1 VTHDPLLIFLVAG
14 EPSGDVLGGR
24 LMAALQ
30 RATGDN
36 VRFIGVGGPEMQKQG
51 LQSLFPMAE
60 LSVMGIVEILP
71 HARKLFA
78 RMRETAA
85 AIDTAKPDAVVTIDA
100 PAFAHGV
107 AKRIKLQRISRIHY
121 VAPQLWAWRPWRVY
135 KFRRHFHHLLALL
148 PFEPEWFARYDMDCR
163 FVGHPV
169 VESEVDQ
176 ADGGRFREKHGIA
189 PDKPTICVLP
199 GSRRGEVARLA
210 EPFIETLERLVER
223 YPGLTAV
230 VPTVPNVAGTVKE
243 KFGDLPLHTVVIE
256 DPNEKY
262 SAMAA
267 CNVGLAASGTVTLEL
282 SMARVPYIV
291 AYKLSTVTYWLASLL
306 VRTPYANLINLT
318 LNKEVVPECIQR
330 ECEPEILFEKI
341 CGLLDGA
348 GAAQVEEMRPALEAL
363 GLGGPPPSERAAAA
377 VLDIAGAMSVKG

>member
-1 VTHDPLLIFLVAG
+1 MAG

-24 LMAALQ
+24 LMAAL
-30 RATGDN
+30 RLATDDN
-36 VRFIGVGGPEMQKQG
+36 VRFIGVGGPEMQARG

-78 RMRETAA
+78 RMKETAV

-107 AKRIKLQRISRIHY
+107 AKRIKVERTPRIHY

-148 PFEPEWFARYDMDCR
+148 PFEPEWFARYDVDCR

-169 VESEVDQ
+169 VESEVGQ
-176 ADGGRFREKHGIA
+176 ADGRGFREKHGIG
-189 PDKPTICVLP
+189 PDTPTICVLP
-199 GSRRGEVARLA
+199 GSRHGEVTRLA
-210 EPFIETLERLVER
+210 EPFIGTLERLVER

-230 VPTVPNVAGTVKE
+230 IPTVPNVAGKVKE
-243 KFGDLPLHTVVIE
+243 IFSTLPMRAVVIE
-256 DPNEKY
+256 DTGEKY

-282 SMARVPYIV
+282 SMAGVPYVV
-291 AYKLSTVTYWLASLL
+291 AYKVATLTYWLASIL
-306 VRTPYANLINLT
+306 VRIPYANLINLT
-318 LNKEVVPECIQR
+318 LNKEIVPECIQTA
-330 ECEPEILFEKI
+330 CEPDVLFTRV
-341 CGLLDGA
+341 CALLDGG
-348 GAAQVEEMRPALEAL
+348 GAAQVEDMVSALKAM

-377 VLDIAGAMSVKG
+377 VLDIIGAKADSD